1 MYLSLND
8 TLENSSKDDDEK
20 FFRTKYYI
28 DNYLYSPK
36 ISKYSGIP
44 HLPIEFMNMISYKM
58 DDDITVNVPLA
69 QQFNFVVMD
78 ILRERG
84 LLKENP
90 KNKDLPF

>member
-1 MYLSLND
+1 M
-8 TLENSSKDDDEK
+8 
-20 FFRTKYYI
+20 
-28 DNYLYSPK
+28 YSPK